1 MKKLLI
7 LAAAAALLLP
17 VAANA
22 ERTGE
27 EVYKSKCFVCH
38 DFGVAGAPKAGDAE
52 AWAPRVAKGAD
63 ALLASSKTGIA
74 AMPPKGTC
82 MDCTDT
88 ELSAAIAHMTGGAA
102 K

>member
-1 MKKLLI
+1 MKKALI
-7 LAAAAALLLP
+7 LAAAAALMLP

-27 EVYKSKCFVCH
+27 EVYKTKCFVCH
-38 DFGVAGAPKAGDAE
+38 DFGVAGAPKAGDTA
-52 AWAPRVAKGAD
+52 AWASRVAKGAD
-63 ALLASSKTGIA
+63 ALLVTAKSGIA

-82 MDCTDT
+82 MDCTDA
-88 ELSAAIAHMTGGAA
+88 ELTAAIEHMT

>member
-1 MKKLLI
+1 MKKALI
-7 LAAAAALLLP
+7 LAATAALMLP
-17 VAANA
+17 VTANA
-22 ERTGE
+22 ERSGE

-38 DFGVAGAPKAGDAE
+38 DFGIAGAPKKGDTA

-63 ALLASSKTGIA
+63 ALLATATSGIA

-82 MDCTDT
+82 MDCTAT
-88 ELSAAIAHMTGGAA
+88 ELTAAIEHMIGGA